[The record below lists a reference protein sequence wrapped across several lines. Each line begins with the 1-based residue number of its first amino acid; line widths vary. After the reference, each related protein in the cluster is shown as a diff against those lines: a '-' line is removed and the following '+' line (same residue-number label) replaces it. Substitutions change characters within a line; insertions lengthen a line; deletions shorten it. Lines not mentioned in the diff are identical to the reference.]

1 MILVLLS
8 FVRGVGAD
16 SCAFAEDIVPR
27 GIPPRT
33 STHTFPHLVVHLHYF
48 ESPRYDWCKIVI
60 KRTNLAVFVN
70 NAVLKAPPNV
80 TFVVTAS
87 SPLPEADEF
96 FASIG
101 VDDPWGE
108 AILPPAVHFQRTGN
122 TDTDL
127 CPRARVI
134 RNYGNASHYLFLNDG
149 ARGPFGDEWVSTLA
163 WPFAVDPTTRV
174 LGVVISC
181 QHSVHVQSWAIVV
194 DARVKH
200 EFIRVYDNACSMQKT
215 GAIMQGEVAVGLA
228 ALAHGSIAAFRPPL
242 YGFTR
247 AAAECMRA
255 EKTPRLI
262 SDLQNCRNPLGPL
275 STLRTPAKL
284 SDIVFTK
291 FGGSVMPFKPRDFKM
306 RVANETGALFRQ
318 PTLGG
323 ELPCHAPSSF
333 KMPGTCDR
341 ADDLVARGIPA
352 RTSNFI
358 FPRLVR
364 YESVF
369 ASAIF
374 LIAQVAHLHY
384 DENPEDR
391 CATITK
397 RTNLAVFVKNAVL
410 KKPPNV
416 TFVVTSTSPLPEAD
430 EFFASIGVDDPW
442 GPAVL
447 PANVVFR
454 QVLSSRSS
462 LCPRAWVLRDLDA
475 SHYLFV
481 DGDARGPFGDA
492 WLETLAWPFY
502 LETSTRVSGVA
513 LSCSQY
519 VHVESWAIIVDARV
533 KSLYWKLCQL
543 SCSTR
548 NAVRRIEIDATR
560 AMLALG
566 DATIAALWP
575 PVYGVTLEAAG
586 CLLRKKF
593 AALCKDAINRKP
605 PSNLTDVV
613 FTMFFNNNATGTKS
627 RVFTETAALF
637 QGHRLAETKCRRES
651 LIHNN

>member
-8 FVRGVGAD
+8 FVCGVGAD
-16 SCAFAEDIVPR
+16 DCAFAEDIVPR

-33 STHTFPHLVVHLHYF
+33 STRTFPHLVVHLHYF

-181 QHSVHVQSWAIVV
+181 EHSVHVQSWAIVV

-215 GAIMQGEVAVGLA
+215 DAIMQGEVAVGLA

-358 FPRLVR
+358 FPRLV
-364 YESVF
+364 
-369 ASAIF
+369 
-374 LIAQVAHLHY
+374 AHLHY

-391 CATITK
+391 G
-397 RTNLAVFVKNAVL
+397 RRV
-410 KKPPNV
+410 
-416 TFVVTSTSPLPEAD
+416 
-430 EFFASIGVDDPW
+430 FASIGVDDPW

-502 LETSTRVSGVA
+502 LDTSTRVSGVA

-586 CLLRKKF
+586 CLLRKKS

-651 LIHNN
+651 LIPRY